1 MKERIVFVSTNIFRT
16 RRLLPA
22 LELLSKDWD
31 ITCLSLGNG
40 NIMMNNPSL
49 YHLNLRKAFENY
61 LKSHVFKE
69 VIANQIRHRD
79 DGFPFWY
86 EGDVEKVIK
95 SLDLSK
101 VRCVLYD
108 DSRTAGHQIPKIIFE
123 PWYAQLKDLGIPVIA
138 NIHGNVD
145 DYRLE
150 KFVSLE
156 CGKIYDELFLYGSYD
171 KKRVQN
177 IPYNHPL

>member
-1 MKERIVFVSTNIFRT
+1 MKERIVYVSTNIFRT

-123 PWYAQLKDLGIPVIA
+123 PWYTQLKDLGIPVIA
-138 NIHGNVD
+138 NKHVI
-145 DYRLE
+145 
-150 KFVSLE
+150 
-156 CGKIYDELFLYGSYD
+156 
-171 KKRVQN
+171 
-177 IPYNHPL
+177 